1 MTLKVR
7 DEEDV
12 LEANLRYHVAQGVD
26 FFVVTDN
33 ASTDR
38 TPEILRGYQEA
49 GLLHLLDDAR
59 RDYFAAHGEWVSH
72 MARLAATRFAAD
84 WVINNDADEFWTPV
98 TGTLKDALAGIPDR
112 YSVVVAPRPE
122 FVPRPDAPGP
132 FYERLTVREARSR
145 LRPKVAHRAADNVVI
160 SGGGHDVDREGA
172 RPRREGR
179 LSTDAYTAHQP
190 AEAFIPVPRWPI
202 RILHFPHRSF
212 AQWGRRMR
220 GYADDDSFPN
230 SPAVRE
236 LRRQVAEGRLGE
248 RWEALVL
255 SDSQIEA
262 GVRDGRFVPDP
273 SLRDFMVNCPDPL
286 RDGQEATRAYGVA
299 QAAINSG
306 ARGRGVGDPGAG
318 RDGGQRPGQQR
329 ANAAPP
335 PPAPAVGWVG
345 AQAGRRQGARKGAAT
360 RESQAASPARCRH
373 RFAVVAPAAQGT
385 PTAVLAPAAPQL
397 VLTRP

>member
-26 FFVVTDN
+26 YFVVTDN
-33 ASTDR
+33 GSTDR
-38 TPEILRGYQEA
+38 TPEILGGYQEA

-72 MARLAATRFAAD
+72 MARLAASQFSAD
-84 WVINNDADEFWTPV
+84 WVINNDADEFWTPA

-145 LRPKVAHRAADNVVI
+145 LRPKVAHRAASDVVI

-172 RPRREGR
+172 GPRREGR

-190 AEAFIPVPRWPI
+190 AEAFIPAPHWPI

-212 AQWGRRMR
+212 AQWARRMR

-236 LRRQVAEGRLGE
+236 LRRQLAEGRLPE
-248 RWEALVL
+248 RWESLVL
-255 SDSQIEA
+255 SDGQVEA
-262 GVRDGRFVPDP
+262 GVRAGRFVVDTT
-273 SLRDFMVNCPDPL
+273 LRDFLTDCPDPL
-286 RDGQEATRAYGVA
+286 SEGQDATRAYGQA
-299 QAAINSG
+299 QGATNSALAEADLDVLALDVMEAT
-306 ARGRGVGDPGAG
+306 ARTNSAQTRRRRRLRQRSAG
-318 RDGGQRPGQQR
+318 WDRKLADAKERER
-329 ANAAPP
+329 ALRRENREL
-335 PPAPAVGWVG
+335 
-345 AQAGRRQGARKGAAT
+345 RRQLDAVT
-360 RESQAASPARCRH
+360 ASPWWRLRP
-373 RFAVVAPAAQGT
+373 R
-385 PTAVLAPAAPQL
+385 APQL
-397 VLTRP
+397 RLSRSQRRESS

>member
-299 QAAINSG
+299 QAAINLER
-306 ARGRGVGDPGAG
+306 ADEELEILALDVME
-318 RDGGQRPGQQR
+318 
-329 ANAAPP
+329 ANARASS
-335 PPAPAVGWVG
+335 AQTQRRRRLRQRSAGWERKLADG
-345 AQAGRRQGARKGAAT
+345 KERERALRRENRKLRRQLDAVT
-360 RESQAASPARCRH
+360 ASPWWRLRP
-373 RFAVVAPAAQGT
+373 R
-385 PTAVLAPAAPQL
+385 APQL
-397 VLTRP
+397 RFSRPQRRSSS